1 MESRIS
7 PGAPVFVESL
17 FFPKLSV
24 SEESVFFTESPV
36 SAFSEEAPVSA
47 ISDVVPASAISE
59 VVPVSAVTEV
69 IPVSAVSEA
78 ASASVLSEVPPA
90 FVLSEVSPA
99 FTLSEVPPAFTLSE
113 VPPAFVLSEE
123 VSSFP
128 FSEARPGPAF
138 DADSVFPSYPLLEIA
153 VQGTVCA
160 AEESGQAGSSA
171 AARITARIIL
181 TFFSGFLFVIVL
193 SVLSFCL

>member
-36 SAFSEEAPVSA
+36 SAFSEEAPVFA

-78 ASASVLSEVPPA
+78 ASASGLSEVPPA

-99 FTLSEVPPAFTLSE
+99 FTLSEVPPAF
-113 VPPAFVLSEE
+113 VLSEE

-128 FSEARPGPAF
+128 LSEARPGPAF

>member
-78 ASASVLSEVPPA
+78 ASASGLSEVPPA

-99 FTLSEVPPAFTLSE
+99 FTLSEVPPAF
-113 VPPAFVLSEE
+113 VLSEE

-128 FSEARPGPAF
+128 LSEASPGPAF

-181 TFFSGFLFVIVL
+181 AFFSGFLFVVVL